1 LPTFHFAIF
10 PKPIVPSFHYSNIP
24 IGAKPLS
31 SVMAEKAHPNPTEQD
46 LINLAEDLIKAQS
59 TMTLATARK
68 NIPWAAPVYY
78 AYLKYCFYFFSDP
91 VSRHI
96 QESLAG
102 NQASS
107 AIYAPASTW
116 QEIRGIQM
124 SGSVKNISPGL
135 EAIEAV
141 RAYLK
146 KFAFTKDF
154 FTPGQALDL
163 SAFTSRF
170 RVKLYRFKPSLIY
183 YMDNSIRFGF
193 REKITIA

>member
-1 LPTFHFAIF
+1 M
-10 PKPIVPSFHYSNIP
+10 V
-24 IGAKPLS
+24 
-31 SVMAEKAHPNPTEQD
+31 VMIEKAHPNPTEQE
-46 LINLAEDLIKAQS
+46 LKNLAEDLIKTQS
-59 TMTLATARK
+59 TMALATARE
-68 NIPWAAPVYY
+68 NIAWTAPLYY

-91 VSRHI
+91 ASRHI
-96 QESLAG
+96 QESLAT

-107 AIYAPASTW
+107 AIYASASTW
-116 QEIRGIQM
+116 QEIRGVQM
-124 SGSVKNISPGL
+124 SGSVENISPGL

-141 RAYLK
+141 RMYLK

-193 REKITIA
+193 REEITID

>member
-1 LPTFHFAIF
+1 MVL
-10 PKPIVPSFHYSNIP
+10 
-24 IGAKPLS
+24 
-31 SVMAEKAHPNPTEQD
+31 MAEKAHPNPTEQE
-46 LINLAEDLIKAQS
+46 LKNLAEDLIKAQS
-59 TMTLATARK
+59 TMALATARE

-91 VSRHI
+91 ASRHI
-96 QESLAG
+96 QESLASH
-102 NQASS
+102 QASS
-107 AIYAPASTW
+107 TIYAPASTW

-124 SGSVKNISPGL
+124 SGSVESIPSGL
-135 EAIEAV
+135 EAIEAI

-154 FTPGQALDL
+154 FTPGQTLDL
-163 SAFTSRF
+163 IAFTSRF

-193 REKITIA
+193 REKVCL

>member
-1 LPTFHFAIF
+1 MSDKTD
-10 PKPIVPSFHYSNIP
+10 S
-24 IGAKPLS
+24 
-31 SVMAEKAHPNPTEQD
+31 NPTEQE
-46 LINLAEDLIKAQS
+46 LKNLAEDLIKAQS
-59 TMTLATARK
+59 TMTLATARE

-91 VSRHI
+91 ASRHI

-124 SGSVKNISPGL
+124 SGSVENISPGL

-193 REKITIA
+193 REEIIIA